1 MKTDTR
7 ALLVCSWVV
16 LALAG
21 CTTPEPSMPLITP
34 PEPPARAVREADEL
48 FQRGRTTEAIV
59 NCIEIARKDPLAPG
73 LADLQ
78 RRIINRL
85 NERRRESITA
95 RESASHEA
103 MTQDAR
109 RHGLVPD
116 TYGVSRHIIGDVSP
130 HDSPRSRMQQA
141 LTNEIS
147 MHLEDVGLPEIIAQL
162 GDSANI
168 NIVSDSDVSSKT
180 LTIHTENTPLYELL
194 EFIGRNLDVT
204 FSVGET
210 LIWAT
215 SRLPTDGPI
224 PLETRVYRLRKG
236 LSGGEVPGGAAL
248 GASSG
253 AGAGEPSM
261 IEAITRFVPQ
271 PEGSDLLFDSRAH
284 VLLVKNTKENLVS
297 TEVIINAMDVR
308 PNQVLIEARFVKT
321 KVNDLQKL
329 GIDWLF
335 GSPVTTGEGG
345 FENTLELTDSIEG
358 APDISLAG
366 KDILM
371 GRAPVE
377 GGLTAGYFGVID
389 NLRLRAVI
397 NALESSGQGRTLTV
411 PRLTTV
417 NNKTAS
423 IFIGQEFRYYENYE
437 LADVLTET
445 QEDRTTYQSQPIP
458 EGDAVVKELGYQ
470 LKVTPSVGADLSTI
484 NLVLLPE
491 ISDVENGKAW
501 ADAYTPTAA
510 GAGNN
515 FSLMGKLPI
524 FNRKTIETEVVV
536 RSGET
541 VVLGGLVTSEQT
553 HDDKGIPWL
562 SRIPY
567 VRQLFGSTSDEDI
580 TENLIIFVTA
590 TLISDMGEELRPL
603 NPRTVPET
611 EVPAAALREEL
622 GIEDLAPEPAE
633 APAAEA
639 TPFAVEPLLI
649 EDRPPETAAAP

>member
-1 MKTDTR
+1 MKTLLLR
-7 ALLVCSWVV
+7 RSFRCVLSAALLT
-16 LALAG
+16 LAG
-21 CTTPEPSMPLITP
+21 CTTSDPAVSARPAA
-34 PEPPARAVREADEL
+34 EPPARAVRDAEEL
-48 FQRGRTTEAIV
+48 FQRGRATEAIMA
-59 NCIEIARKDPLAPG
+59 CIEIARKDPLTPG
-73 LADLQ
+73 LPDLQ
-78 RRIINRL
+78 RRILTRL
-85 NERRRESITA
+85 NEQRSASISA
-95 RESASHEA
+95 RAAASHEA

-109 RHGLVPD
+109 RHGIVPD
-116 TYGVSRHIIGDVSP
+116 TYGVSRHIIGDVSS
-130 HDSPRSRMQQA
+130 HDSPRTQMQQA

-147 MHLEDVGLPEIIAQL
+147 MHLEDVGLADIIDEL
-162 GDSANI
+162 GKSGI
-168 NIVSDSDVSSKT
+168 NLVSDSDVSSKT
-180 LTIHTENTPLYELL
+180 LTIHTENTPLRELL
-194 EFIGRNLDVT
+194 EFIGRNLDVS
-204 FSVGET
+204 FNVGET

-215 SRLPTDGPI
+215 SRLPTDGPV

-236 LSGGEVPGGAAL
+236 LSGAEVPGGTVLGTAA
-248 GASSG
+248 GAST
-253 AGAGEPSM
+253 GEPSM

-271 PEGSDLLFDSRAH
+271 PEGSDMLFDPRAH

-297 TEVIINAMDVR
+297 TEAIINAMDVR

-335 GSPVTTGEGG
+335 GSPVSTGAEG
-345 FENTLELTDSIEG
+345 FENTLDLTESTEG

-366 KDILM
+366 RDILM

-389 NLRLRAVI
+389 RIRLRAVI

-437 LADVLTET
+437 LAEVLNETE
-445 QEDRTTYQSQPIP
+445 ENRTTYQSQPVP

-501 ADAYTPTAA
+501 ADAYKPTPS
-510 GAGNN
+510 GAGND

-553 HDDKGIPWL
+553 HDDKGIPWI
-562 SRIPY
+562 SRIPLIN
-567 VRQLFGSTSDEDI
+567 RLFGSRSDEDI

-590 TLISDMGEELRPL
+590 TLISDMGEDLIPL
-603 NPRTVPET
+603 TPRTIPGT
-611 EVPAAALREEL
+611 EVPTTLIREEL
-622 GIEDLAPEPAE
+622 GIEEHQP
-633 APAAEA
+633 
-639 TPFAVEPLLI
+639 EPLLA
-649 EDRPPETAAAP
+649 PPE